1 MRLPTWTYL
10 VVFTGGIFLCW
21 YLMRGCQEPAPD
33 HSAAIKT
40 IDSLST
46 VVAIHTQ
53 ELNHFKDSTED
64 VISHLQK
71 DKDSLVSVNK
81 EYKIDLKQRG
91 EDIQGFINDL
101 NDAEAAKDTLRTL
114 ASCDSLKMQFA
125 SAKGLVGAYIHA
137 NDSLQSV
144 NDQIIASKTEITNR
158 LGQQLT
164 ETNQAFFAT
173 QLTLQKI
180 ETDYNKLKI
189 NNNKRWGIGPSF
201 GGYITKEGLRPGVG
215 ISITYTLIK
224 F

>member
-10 VVFTGGIFLCW
+10 VVFVGGAFLCW
-21 YLMRGCQEPAPD
+21 YFMRGCQEPAPD

-53 ELNHFKDSTED
+53 ELNHFKDSTEG
-64 VISHLQK
+64 VISNLQK
-71 DKDSLVSVNK
+71 DKDSLVSVTK

-101 NDAEAAKDTLRTL
+101 NEAEAAKDTLWTL

-144 NDQIIASKTEITNR
+144 NNQIIASKTEITNR
-158 LGQQLT
+158 LSQQLT

-173 QLTLQKI
+173 QLTLQHI
-180 ETDYNKLKI
+180 ETDYNKLKTKKE
-189 NNNKRWGIGPSF
+189 KRFSIGPSV
-201 GGYITKEGLRPGVG
+201 GYYVTPNGSGPGLG
-215 ISITYTLIK
+215 ISLHYDLIK